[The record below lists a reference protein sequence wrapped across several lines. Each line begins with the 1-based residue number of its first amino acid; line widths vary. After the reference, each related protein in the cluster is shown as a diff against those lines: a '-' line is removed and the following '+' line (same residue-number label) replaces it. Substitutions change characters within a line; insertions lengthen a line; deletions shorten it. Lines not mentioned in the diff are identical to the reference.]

1 MNTQLTFKIGIIWR
15 AEKHFSCPK
24 IQGGMDSSSGGWEY
38 SGLRELVGLLCPHRK
53 SSSKG

>member
-15 AEKHFSCPK
+15 VEKHFSCPN
-24 IQGGMDSSSGGWEY
+24 IQVGMDSSSGCWEY
-38 SGLRELVGLLCPHRK
+38 SGLRELVGLLCPYRK